1 MSSRL
6 VSTTLVLT
14 TQGTKWE
21 LRKVEATFS
30 AVVERLNER
39 VFVGK
44 RETFLMHQLKKL
56 LSTEARKELR
66 KNLPDHAAIV
76 YSDYSKELALTTPE
90 NIKSAA
96 FGASNCTIQ
105 LVPQVYEM
113 TVLPPSAPQHLT
125 HNGSLSFCSPQYN
138 GGSRISEYEVNQI
151 EFNC

>member
-76 YSDYSKELALTTPE
+76 YSDYSKGTKNQSHLLFTMFIFWLELALTTPE

-105 LVPQVYEM
+105 LVPQVN
-113 TVLPPSAPQHLT
+113 TIILIKLLDVGIGTL
-125 HNGSLSFCSPQYN
+125 
-138 GGSRISEYEVNQI
+138 
-151 EFNC
+151 NCTLHVIKTLF